1 MRSGRRTGLVVKRS
15 ELDISGERRTRADAP
30 WSAVS
35 LTCPSRVEYRLAWSH
50 GHAPRATAHGTR
62 LTAAIY
68 GKAVSRSRD
77 CIKRSVS
84 NFFLCDTSLYCENT
98 PPLTPSPTCRARYA
112 LLSRVV
118 QNVLQMREDVQ
129 QLAGLRSARGLH
141 VALVLLSEVGLVV
154 VRRVRGQVRVVARRG
169 RRDDLGAARVPG

>member
-1 MRSGRRTGLVVKRS
+1 MRSGRRTDLVVKRS
-15 ELDISGERRTRADAP
+15 ELDILGERGPMRGGPGSLSRVRRV
-30 WSAVS
+30 SSIVS
-35 LTCPSRVEYRLAWSH
+35 LGLTVTRHARH
-50 GHAPRATAHGTR
+50 GTRHTAHGI
-62 LTAAIY
+62 AIY